1 MDPLSQGVVGS
12 VAAQNSAQAKRLAIA
27 TLFGLIG
34 GMAPD
39 LDVFIRS
46 ETDPIFFLEYHR
58 QFTHSLIFIP
68 IGGLICALVL
78 HALIG
83 RFRGL
88 SFKQSA
94 LYTTAGYA
102 THALLDACTS
112 YGTQLWW
119 PFSNMRVA
127 WSNMPI
133 VDPIF
138 TLPILFL
145 VIFAVI
151 RKNPN
156 YARAALIW
164 IVLYLGFGIVQ
175 RERAE
180 QAGWALA
187 ESRQHSPGKVE
198 VKPSF
203 GNTLVWKVIYE
214 LEDRYYVDGVRVG
227 LNAIIYPGRSIPK
240 LDVKRDFPWLG
251 EPQQSQQAKDI
262 ERFRWFSQGYLAVSP
277 DNPLHI
283 IDARYSMLPNEV
295 QGLWMIE
302 LDPDAAADEHVQYI
316 QQHKDA
322 RAKAARLWEMLLGD

>member
-12 VAAQNSAQAKRLAIA
+12 VAAQNATKARHLAIA
-27 TLFGLIG
+27 TLFGLVG

-46 ETDPIFFLEYHR
+46 DTDPIFFLEYHR

-68 IGGLICALVL
+68 IGGLLCALVL
-78 HALIG
+78 HFLFG

-88 SFKQSA
+88 TFKQSA

-112 YGTQLWW
+112 YGTQLLW
-119 PFSNMRVA
+119 PFSHMRIA
-127 WSNMPI
+127 WSNMSI
-133 VDPIF
+133 IDPIF
-138 TLPILFL
+138 TLPILVL
-145 VIFAVI
+145 VVLAVV
-151 RKNPN
+151 RKKPN

-187 ESRQHSPGKVE
+187 ESRQHRPETLE

-203 GNTLVWKVIYE
+203 GNTLVWKAIYE
-214 LEDRYYVDGVRVG
+214 LDGRYYVDGIRVG
-227 LNAIIYPGRSIPK
+227 MNTSIYPGQSIPK

-251 EPQQSQQAKDI
+251 EPDQNQQAKDI

-277 DNPLHI
+277 DNPLQI

-302 LDPDAAADEHVQYI
+302 LNPEAGDEEHVRYI

-322 RAKAARLWEMLLGD
+322 REKAARLWQMLFDG